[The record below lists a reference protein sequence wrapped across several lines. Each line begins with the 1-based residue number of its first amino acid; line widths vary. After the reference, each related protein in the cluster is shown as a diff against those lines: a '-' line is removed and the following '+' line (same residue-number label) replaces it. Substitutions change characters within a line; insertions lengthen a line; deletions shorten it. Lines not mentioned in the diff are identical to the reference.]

1 MSEQENTP
9 GALHHELNWG
19 EEVKKGLKRD
29 VAGEVLNCKCVTG
42 KLTYAAVAL
51 CWFTQML

>member
-9 GALHHELNWG
+9 GALHHELTWR
-19 EEVKKGLKRD
+19 EEAKKGLKR
-29 VAGEVLNCKCVTG
+29 VTG

-51 CWFTQML
+51 C

>member
-9 GALHHELNWG
+9 GALHHELNWR
-19 EEVKKGLKRD
+19 EEAKKGLKRD

-42 KLTYAAVAL
+42 KLTYASVAL
-51 CWFTQML
+51 C